1 MNEGEMIVKILI
13 TGSKG
18 QLGLEVAK
26 QLRGNKETDLLLT
39 DIDELDITK
48 VDLLMPFM
56 RAQKPDVVI
65 NCAAYTAVD
74 DCETHEDL
82 AFKINAIGPRNLAI
96 ASQDIGAKMVH
107 ISTDYVFN
115 GEGILDNEGII
126 RPYNEFDHPDPKTV
140 YGKTKYESEV
150 FVRNINARS
159 YTIRTAWLY
168 GEGNNFVRTMLK
180 LSQERDLVKVV
191 NDQHGSPTSTRELAR
206 LITHLIDTDNY
217 GLFHGTCEGNCT
229 WYEFTKEIYRLMEV
243 KTEIIPVTTEEYPR
257 PARRPKFSVL
267 DNYMLRMTSDFAFR
281 HWKEEIADYLQQH
294 KEASL

>member
-26 QLRGNKETDLLLT
+26 QLRENKETDLLLT

-48 VDLLMPFM
+48 IDLLMPFM
-56 RAQKPDVVI
+56 REQKPDVVI

-115 GEGILDNEGII
+115 GEGILDNAGII
-126 RPYNEFDHPDPKTV
+126 RPYNEFDQPAPKTV
-140 YGKTKYESEV
+140 YGKTKYEGEV
-150 FVRNINARS
+150 FVKNINVQS

-168 GEGNNFVRTMLK
+168 GDGNNFVRTMLK
-180 LSQERDLVKVV
+180 LSKERDLVKVV

-217 GLFHGTCEGNCT
+217 GLFHGTCEGECT